1 MTCIPLT
8 LIAYILEMVMYRSQ
22 VEETNSVVAEL
33 VKVTAKERILL
44 QQCEDFLSTLAAMQ
58 VSCSYPVLIIEKVN
72 CLRVG
77 FPFIL
82 PFWSLSIG
90 ERL

>member
-1 MTCIPLT
+1 MIIESLTCIPLT
-8 LIAYILEMVMYRSQ
+8 LPYLRNGSRSQ

-58 VSCSYPVLIIEKVN
+58 VSYSYLVLII
-72 CLRVG
+72 
-77 FPFIL
+77 
-82 PFWSLSIG
+82 
-90 ERL
+90 